1 MGRLPMSRRQGGG
14 ETARE
19 GGGEGVEERWKVQ
32 ERMHSQ
38 GVRESRRGG
47 RVWWK
52 REERWRFIRGELE
65 RKKKGGCSAVE
76 GGEGG
81 EGLSRVR
88 RERGKEI
95 DMEEGKKYG
104 SIRKARDTET
114 RRVLYNFSFFVC
126 VVFMP
131 MSVCLPR
138 TTQDSGTEP
147 ILAVKKSA
155 TSSFTRHYFFFLS
168 FRIYLVENFNVVS
181 RADTD
186 VLGRRGRQNTSSLK
200 TLW

>member
-131 MSVCLPR
+131 ICLSVYLALHMTAALNQSLRLRKVQLLPSPG
-138 TTQDSGTEP
+138 TTFS
-147 ILAVKKSA
+147 
-155 TSSFTRHYFFFLS
+155 FFLS
-168 FRIYLVENFNVVS
+168 GYI
-181 RADTD
+181 
-186 VLGRRGRQNTSSLK
+186 
-200 TLW
+200 W